1 MRTSRLIFYAFLG
14 TVAGLFY
21 VFQQTEIVKLGYKI
35 TSTEKI
41 LQTALDRKTS
51 LEYTLS
57 SLESPSHLDKTLFLQ
72 DNRFE
77 IAQRYKLVKVH
88 RPAAPGIV
96 SRVAQARPKRNMFNR
111 FAFQSLFASKQAEA
125 KTIR

>member
-1 MRTSRLIFYAFLG
+1 MRTSRLIFYVLVG

-21 VFQQTEIVKLGYKI
+21 VFQQTEIVKLGYQI
-35 TSTEKI
+35 TSTEKV
-41 LQTALDRKTS
+41 LQASLDRKTA

-57 SLESPSHLDKTLFLQ
+57 SLESPSHLDKTLLLQ

-77 IAQRYKLVKVH
+77 MAQRYKMVKVH
-88 RPAAPGIV
+88 RPAIHGIT
-96 SRVAQARPKRNMFNR
+96 SRVASARTHGDTFKR

-125 KTIR
+125 RTVK

>member
-1 MRTSRLIFYAFLG
+1 MRTSRLIFYTVLG
-14 TVAGLFY
+14 TLAGLLC

-35 TSTEKI
+35 TATEKV
-41 LQTALDRKTS
+41 LQAACDRKTA

-57 SLESPSHLDKTLFLQ
+57 SLESPSHLDKTLLLQ

-77 IAQRYKLVKVH
+77 MAQRYKMVKVY
-88 RPAAPGIV
+88 RPAGQGVV
-96 SRVAQARPKRNMFNR
+96 SRVALARPNGNSLKR

-125 KTIR
+125 KTVK